1 MELLISRYILE
12 IEKDP
17 SLFKKFLNN
26 CWYPNFDKYRLF
38 LHKQEK
44 NNNSFAKTINRYH
57 LVKASDH
64 VIETVSSKE
73 LETVSSYLEKEAILI
88 QSGYGTIK
96 YSSKLPN
103 TFMYPSC
110 YISNGIY
117 HDTEELALHMVECG
131 SFIIGVCDNP
141 NSIFYKE
148 NMKRIDEFKK
158 VLRKRH
164 INYKTYS
171 HNNHR
176 DKALILCYRSD
187 SL

>member
-1 MELLISRYILE
+1 MELLMSRYILE

-26 CWYPNFDKYRLF
+26 HWYPNFDKYRTF
-38 LHKQEK
+38 MHKQER

-57 LVKASDH
+57 LVKVNDH
-64 VIETVSSKE
+64 LIETVSSKE
-73 LETVSSYLEKEAILI
+73 LENVSSYLKKEAVLI
-88 QSGYGTIK
+88 ESGYGTIK
-96 YSSKLPN
+96 CSSEIPE
-103 TFMYPSC
+103 TFISPCC

-117 HDTEELALHMVECG
+117 HDTEELALHMIGCG

-148 NMKRIDEFKK
+148 NIERIEEFKK
-158 VLRKRH
+158 LLKKKH
-164 INYKTYS
+164 IDYKTYS

-176 DKALILCYRSD
+176 DKTLILCYRSD
-187 SL
+187 NL